1 MKLEDYTYNLPE
13 NLIAAHPPKVRG
25 ASRLLAL
32 NRKTG
37 EISDSFYRNVA
48 DFFEKGDV
56 LILNDTK
63 VIKARIFTQKES
75 GAERE
80 LVILERHGGDD
91 DWHTHKVMYRGKI
104 KVGDVL
110 TVKDKSSEMFENSS
124 PKSETQAPAE
134 VGERFSQHGATD
146 FSSSIKITVQ
156 EILGDGLAIVSS
168 PVDLREVC
176 ENFGTVPLPP
186 YMRRDATALDVE
198 RYQTVFAEEKGSVAA
213 PTASLNMTPEI
224 LETLRTKGVKICYLT
239 LHVGLG
245 TFMPIRVDNL
255 EEHKMH
261 QEYFEIPPET
271 CTEIQR
277 AKNEG
282 ARVFALG
289 TTVARTLEYAGDEIL
304 AKKNEM
310 FAFSSIKAF
319 GHGSKNTASEA
330 KGCEREAQHEDSS
343 QSKKLRGE
351 ADIFIY
357 PGYEFKIID
366 GLMTNFHAP
375 KSTVLMLAS
384 AFASWEHLSK
394 AYAHAIEQD
403 YHFLS
408 YGDSMIIY

>member
-48 DFFEKGDV
+48 DFFESGDV

-104 KVGDVL
+104 KAGDVL
-110 TVKDKSSEMFENSS
+110 TVKNSSE
-124 PKSETQAPAE
+124 
-134 VGERFSQHGATD
+134 
-146 FSSSIKITVQ
+146 KITVEQ
-156 EILGDGLAIVSS
+156 ILGDGLAIVSCEK
-168 PVDLREVC
+168 DLREVC

-186 YMRRDATALDVE
+186 YMRRDATALDIE

-224 LETLRTKGVKICYLT
+224 LETLRAKGVKICYLT

-261 QEYFEIPPET
+261 QEYFEIPAET
-271 CTEIQR
+271 CAEIR
-277 AKNEG
+277 KAKANG
-282 ARVFALG
+282 GRVFALG
-289 TTVARTLEYAGDEIL
+289 TTVARTLEYAGEEIL

-310 FAFSSIKAF
+310 FASSSIKA
-319 GHGSKNTASEA
+319 TASEA
-330 KGCEREAQHEDSS
+330 KGFEREAQHEDSS
-343 QSKKLRGE
+343 QDKKLRGE

-357 PGYEFKIID
+357 PGYEFKIVD

-384 AFASWEHLSK
+384 AFASWEHLLK
-394 AYAHAIEQD
+394 AYAHAVEQD

-408 YGDSMIIY
+408 YGDSMIIFEK

>member
-1 MKLEDYTYNLPE
+1 MLCYNKEMKLEDYTYNLPE

-104 KVGDVL
+104 KAGDVL
-110 TVKDKSSEMFENSS
+110 TVKNSN
-124 PKSETQAPAE
+124 
-134 VGERFSQHGATD
+134 
-146 FSSSIKITVQ
+146 IKITVQ

-186 YMRRDATALDVE
+186 YMRRDATTLDIE

-224 LETLRTKGVKICYLT
+224 LETLRAKGVKICYLT

-261 QEYFEIPPET
+261 QEYFEIPAET
-271 CTEIQR
+271 CAEIR
-277 AKNEG
+277 KAKTNG
-282 ARVFALG
+282 GRVFALG
-289 TTVARTLEYAGDEIL
+289 TTVARTLEYASAEIL
-304 AKKNEM
+304 GEGEVFENSSPKGETQRSEVGER
-310 FAFSSIKAF
+310 FSK
-319 GHGSKNTASEA
+319 HGDLTT
-330 KGCEREAQHEDSS
+330 
-343 QSKKLRGE
+343 KKLRGE

-357 PGYEFKIID
+357 PGYEFKIVD

-384 AFASWEHLSK
+384 AFASWEYLSK
-394 AYAHAIEQD
+394 AYTHAVEQD

-408 YGDSMIIY
+408 YGDSMIIFEK

>member
-1 MKLEDYTYNLPE
+1 MLWYNKEMKLEDYTYNLPE

-104 KVGDVL
+104 KAGDVL
-110 TVKDKSSEMFENSS
+110 TVKNSN
-124 PKSETQAPAE
+124 
-134 VGERFSQHGATD
+134 
-146 FSSSIKITVQ
+146 IKITVQ

-186 YMRRDATALDVE
+186 YMRRDATALDIE

-224 LETLRTKGVKICYLT
+224 LETLRAKGVKICYLT

-271 CTEIQR
+271 CAEIQR

-289 TTVARTLEYAGDEIL
+289 TTVARTLEYASAEIL
-304 AKKNEM
+304 GEGEVFENSSPKGETQRSEVGER
-310 FAFSSIKAF
+310 FSK
-319 GHGSKNTASEA
+319 HGDLTT
-330 KGCEREAQHEDSS
+330 
-343 QSKKLRGE
+343 KKLRGE

-357 PGYEFKIID
+357 PGYEFKIVD

-384 AFASWEHLSK
+384 AFTSWEYLSK
-394 AYAHAIEQD
+394 AYTHAVEQD

-408 YGDSMIIY
+408 YGDSMIILEK

>member
-13 NLIAAHPPKVRG
+13 NLIAVHPPKVRG

-48 DFFEKGDV
+48 DFFESGDV

-104 KVGDVL
+104 KAGDVL
-110 TVKDKSSEMFENSS
+110 TVKNSN
-124 PKSETQAPAE
+124 
-134 VGERFSQHGATD
+134 
-146 FSSSIKITVQ
+146 IKITVQ

-168 PVDLREVC
+168 TVDLREIC

-186 YMRRDATALDVE
+186 YMRRDATALDIE

-224 LETLRTKGVKICYLT
+224 LETLRAKGVKICYLT

-261 QEYFEIPPET
+261 QEYFEIPAET
-271 CTEIQR
+271 CAEIR
-277 AKNEG
+277 KAKANG
-282 ARVFALG
+282 GRVFALG
-289 TTVARTLEYAGDEIL
+289 TTVARTLEYAGEEIL

-310 FAFSSIKAF
+310 FASSSIKA
-319 GHGSKNTASEA
+319 TASEA
-330 KGCEREAQHEDSS
+330 KGFEREAQHEDSS
-343 QSKKLRGE
+343 QDKKLRGE

-357 PGYEFKIID
+357 PGYEFKIVD

-384 AFASWEHLSK
+384 AFASWEHLLK
-394 AYAHAIEQD
+394 AYTHATEQG
-403 YHFLS
+403 YRFLS
-408 YGDSMIIY
+408 YGDSMIIFEK

>member
-1 MKLEDYTYNLPE
+1 MLWYNKEMKLEDYTYNLPE

-104 KVGDVL
+104 KAGDVL
-110 TVKDKSSEMFENSS
+110 TVKNSN
-124 PKSETQAPAE
+124 
-134 VGERFSQHGATD
+134 
-146 FSSSIKITVQ
+146 IKITVQ

-186 YMRRDATALDVE
+186 YMRRDATALDIE

-224 LETLRTKGVKICYLT
+224 LETLRAKGVKICYLT

-261 QEYFEIPPET
+261 QEYFEIPAET
-271 CTEIQR
+271 CAEIR
-277 AKNEG
+277 KAKTNG
-282 ARVFALG
+282 GRVFALG
-289 TTVARTLEYAGDEIL
+289 TTVARTLEYAGEEIL

-310 FAFSSIKAF
+310 FASSSIKA
-319 GHGSKNTASEA
+319 TASEA
-330 KGCEREAQHEDSS
+330 EGFEREAQHEDSS

-357 PGYEFKIID
+357 PGYEFKIVD

-384 AFASWEHLSK
+384 AFASWEYLSK
-394 AYAHAIEQD
+394 AYTHAVEQD

-408 YGDSMIIY
+408 YGDSMIIFEK